1 MDDLSRE
8 LDSRTTDF
16 TKVANLLGNISKLE
30 SMENFSNIGKEA
42 GKWETYT
49 RECEEETAFYS
60 LVLSREEQSE
70 LSEDIGNWLFEYKKE
85 LGEMIAITPE
95 ADLPADKL
103 SEGPEAFLTIQLEG
117 RYESEHKDMEEACR
131 NLLCGTYTSAEMMS
145 LRTIESLL
153 RKWYKSEKGEDPE
166 DMDWHDVFGA
176 LKASEDV
183 DEFQGM
189 DYLDLL
195 RERRNKVAHP
205 DVHSVRRE
213 AELTLQRTFDIIEK
227 VINIIET
234 EENS

>member
-1 MDDLSRE
+1 
-8 LDSRTTDF
+8 
-16 TKVANLLGNISKLE
+16 
-30 SMENFSNIGKEA
+30 
-42 GKWETYT
+42 
-49 RECEEETAFYS
+49 
-60 LVLSREEQSE
+60 
-70 LSEDIGNWLFEYKKE
+70 
-85 LGEMIAITPE
+85 
-95 ADLPADKL
+95 
-103 SEGPEAFLTIQLEG
+103 
-117 RYESEHKDMEEACR
+117 MEEACR

-176 LKASEDV
+176 LEASEDV

-227 VINIIET
+227 IINIIET
-234 EENS
+234 GESS